1 MAWQQSDL
9 DRLDAAMSSGVK
21 KVTFAD
27 GRSRE
32 FQDLGE
38 MTKLRTLMK
47 AELAEASSQVAPRR
61 TVVARFGRRR

>member
-9 DRLDAAMSSGVK
+9 DKLDAAMASGTK

-32 FQDLGE
+32 FQDLGD
-38 MTKLRTLMK
+38 MMKLRSLIKT
-47 AELAEASSQVAPRR
+47 ELAEGASQVAPRR
-61 TVVARFGRRR
+61 TVVGRFGRRR

>member
-9 DRLDAAMSSGVK
+9 DRLDAAMASGLK

-32 FQDLGE
+32 FQDAGE
-38 MTKLRTLMK
+38 MLKLRTIMK
-47 AELAEASSQVAPRR
+47 AELTEAASQVAPRR
-61 TVVARFGRRR
+61 TVVARFRRR